1 MCWTILKYTVYL
13 LASLQALDVF
23 SYWFVKRMWCFMS
36 EVLDLPRD
44 LLLYPMELLFPAEWS
59 INAVSR
65 YPSPIRLWLWAMI
78 ASRWRIVCYTHV
90 TVLLLHEQ
98 QVFRH
103 AHSHLRLIR
112 LTPLSTHQPHF
123 CSSHIVH
130 QAALWSWHPLCSV
143 STSLQLVE
151 HVKNEIEHWR
161 PDFNARFAGCR
172 KSVIGRNASI
182 HYFLWCL
189 LWCCFCLSMEF

>member
-1 MCWTILKYTVYL
+1 MCFRINLWKGCSVLLLKYLTYHVISDYIQRNYFF
-13 LASLQALDVF
+13 LQSDLWTEWVVIRHLSACGCGL
-23 SYWFVKRMWCFMS
+23 W
-36 EVLDLPRD
+36 LPRD
-44 LLLYPMELLFPAEWS
+44 GES
-59 INAVSR
+59 SVI
-65 YPSPIRLWLWAMI
+65 
-78 ASRWRIVCYTHV
+78 HV
-90 TVLLLHEQ
+90 TVLLFHEQ

-112 LTPLSTHQPHF
+112 LTPLSIDEPEPRF

-130 QAALWSWHPLCSV
+130 QAALWPWHPLCSV

-151 HVKNEIEHWR
+151 HVKNEIERWR

-182 HYFLWCL
+182 HYFLCCL